1 MHAQFL
7 GTAGY
12 HPNENRHTS
21 GIIIPDASP
30 DDAFLLD
37 AGTGTFRLLDIALPK
52 NLHVFLSHAHLDH
65 TCGLTFLFDV
75 AWNRGMNITIYSEE
89 KTLHTASQLFDSLL
103 FPLANDYNNVV
114 ISPDQPLKVGGVDI
128 SVAPLNH
135 PGGALAFR
143 FDWQEISLA
152 YVTDTVGDDS
162 YFDFIRG
169 TDVLIHEC
177 NFANRLEKL
186 ADASG
191 HCTSAALIRAAKASG
206 ATQVIGTHFDPR
218 TLTDPLEEDDVYAE
232 IEGVIAAY
240 DGLNLEF

>member
-37 AGTGTFRLLDIALPK
+37 AGTGTFRLLDIALPT

-75 AWNRGMNITIYSEE
+75 AWNRGLNITIYSEE
-89 KTLHTASQLFDSLL
+89 KTLRAANQLFDSLL
-103 FPLANDYNNVV
+103 FPLTNNYNCVV
-114 ISPDQPLKVGGVDI
+114 ISPESSIEIGGIDV
-128 SVAPLNH
+128 SAYHLTH

-143 FDWQEISLA
+143 FDWPRTSLA
-152 YVTDTVGDDS
+152 YVTDTAGDDR

-169 TDVLIHEC
+169 TDLLIHEC
-177 NFANRLEKL
+177 NFPDRLEEL

-191 HCTSAALIRAAKASG
+191 HCTSAALVRAAKASG

-218 TLTDPLEEDDVYAE
+218 TLTDPLEDDDVYGQ
-232 IEGVIAAY
+232 INGVIAAY
-240 DGLNLEF
+240 DGLNFEF